1 MKRRTRPGAL
11 AARSFEKKEEDDPGR
26 PKRRQPDQQD
36 AYRPPEPSGNAYQQ
50 PRKSERSNEIEKAQ
64 LGHEDASLP
73 AGAASPGD
81 HGPTMRIVQ
90 KSEDKPDW
98 MRYAYGIVK

>member
-26 PKRRQPDQQD
+26 PKWRQRDQQN
-36 AYRPPEPSGNAYQQ
+36 AYRPPEPAGNADQH
-50 PRKSERSNEIEKAQ
+50 PRKSEPGNELEKAQ

-73 AGAASPGD
+73 VGAASPAD

>member
-11 AARSFEKKEEDDPGR
+11 AAGSLEKKEEDDSDR
-26 PKRRQPDQQD
+26 PKRRQPDQEN
-36 AYRPPEPSGNAYQQ
+36 ANRPPEPAGNADQD
-50 PRKSERSNEIEKAQ
+50 PRKSEHSNEIEKAQ
-64 LGHEDASLP
+64 VRHEDASLP
-73 AGAASPGD
+73 AGAAPPSD